1 MHFSFMQ
8 ICKSGAIGILE
19 QEAKGEAIIC
29 KDGGNRIRTEIR
41 REITD
46 QIIDFLAKANLN

>member
-8 ICKSGAIGILE
+8 ICKSDAIDILE
-19 QEAKGEAIIC
+19 QEAKGGEIIC
-29 KDGGNRIRTEIR
+29 KDGGNRIRTEIH

-46 QIIDFLAKANLN
+46 RIIDFLTKANLN